1 MKHVYEQSEEQ
12 QRWDQYGQDRIDRIK
27 KDPDSFIVNDFQV
40 SGLEAVSADLM
51 DVLHP
56 LTGQKVL
63 ELGCGWGNFAVFLA
77 KQGAEVTAVD
87 IGPSLIAASRM
98 LAEVNHVSCDFRQAN
113 IVDLPFEA
121 DSYDKV
127 VGLMIL
133 HHLSRHDLESAL
145 HESFRVL
152 KPGGV
157 AVFYEPVENSK
168 AFDFVQ
174 NLVPVGSK
182 SGHYHRPSILNRKA
196 WLEYVRAL
204 DDRSLTNRELT
215 SAGQHFGT
223 VKIRPYGLL
232 VRISRLIGRKYKRT
246 LAAADRVLLRS
257 IPPLRYLCQTVLVE
271 YRK

>member
-27 KDPDSFIVNDFQV
+27 RDPDSFIIDDLQV
-40 SGLEAVSADLM
+40 SGLEAVGVDLM
-51 DVLHP
+51 DVLSP
-56 LTGQKVL
+56 LAGQKVL
-63 ELGCGWGNFAVFLA
+63 ELGCGRGDLAVFLA

-133 HHLSRHDLESAL
+133 HHLSRHDLERAL

-174 NLVPVGSK
+174 NLVPAGIK
-182 SGHYHRPSILNRKA
+182 GGRYHRPSILNRKA
-196 WLEYVRAL
+196 WLEYVGTL
-204 DDRSLTNRELT
+204 DDRSLTNRELI

-223 VKIRPYGLL
+223 AKIRSYGLL
-232 VRISRLIGRKYKRT
+232 VRISRLIGYNHMST
-246 LAAADRVLLRS
+246 LVAVDRVLLRS